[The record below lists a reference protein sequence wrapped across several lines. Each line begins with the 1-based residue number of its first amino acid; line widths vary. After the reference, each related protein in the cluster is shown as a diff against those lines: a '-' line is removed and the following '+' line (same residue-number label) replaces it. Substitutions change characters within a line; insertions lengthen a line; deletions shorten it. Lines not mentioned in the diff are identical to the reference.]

1 MGEERSADITPFEP
15 SGYYQTHEKPPTN
28 TSRHSE
34 LPRACLAPNLLGQIL
49 LLPTGSAAIAPF
61 RQISHDSLLRMPL
74 NRGQETPAK
83 GLIHLSPQTM
93 APSLFVLRDLSC
105 GSSFPQYRG
114 SFQRHAQAEST
125 TRVGSGSDA
134 QFKFVLLTSIPSLLQ
149 RKQKRK
155 PGL

>member
-1 MGEERSADITPFEP
+1 MEP

-28 TSRHSE
+28 TSSHSE
-34 LPRACLAPNLLGQIL
+34 LPRACLALNPLGQVL
-49 LLPTGSAAIAPF
+49 SLPTGSAATAPF

-74 NRGQETPAK
+74 KWGQETPAK

-93 APSLFVLRDLSC
+93 APSLSVLRDLSC
-105 GSSFPQYRG
+105 GSSFPQCHS
-114 SFQRHAQAEST
+114 SFQRHTQAESA

-134 QFKFVLLTSIPSLLQ
+134 RFKFILLTSFPSLLQ
-149 RKQKRK
+149 GKQKRK